1 MKKIR
6 KPLIKL
12 INSLGTVFVLIL
24 TVLATVLCLSIRWM
38 FDTWSN
44 LTIDEL
50 LYHLSAPLDGT
61 NLEMIKEYINYSIVP
76 AILVFILFLILFITY
91 RKQKK
96 YFVIMGG
103 GTFLALILSAFFI
116 YSAWEQLDAGSY
128 VKAQGVYSTFVDNYY
143 VDPADT
149 EIIFPEKKRNLIY
162 IFLESMEITFTDQ
175 QNGGGLRKNIIP
187 ELSKLAKENEDFS
200 GTDNELNGGY
210 AMPGATWTIAAMFA
224 QTSGLPLNISIDPN
238 GMDTQESFF
247 GNTVTLG
254 DILEQAGYS
263 QTLMIGSD
271 ATFGGRRLYFTEHGN
286 YNILDYNYALD
297 EEMIPKDYRVWWGY
311 EDQKLFN
318 FAKEKLLE
326 LAKQKEPFNFTLLT
340 VDTHSEDGYICE
352 RCRNDFADNQYA
364 NVLACSSRQINDF
377 VKWIQQQDFY
387 ENTTIVLVGD
397 HPTMDSD
404 FCENVAKNYDRKV
417 YTSYINASVDTDCKE
432 KRSYSTFDYFPT
444 TLAAIGVEIQ
454 NNRLGLGTNLFSS
467 EQTLT
472 ERFGINKVKN
482 ELNKKSKRIK
492 ELAKLDDKDQ
502 KGKIQ
507 EKESGDP
514 VASIYAGDY
523 QFELGILPITVTNI
537 KNVQDI
543 KKILIAVW
551 TKEDQS
557 NLQWI
562 QMDLADDGTYYANIN
577 VPNFNYETG
586 PYFVQAY
593 TVNGSGEQF
602 FVGTTIGYVN

>member
-103 GTFLALILSAFFI
+103 GTFLALILPAFFI

-224 QTSGLPLNISIDPN
+224 QTSGLPLNISINSND
-238 GMDTQESFF
+238 MDTQDSFF

-271 ATFGGRRLYFTEHGN
+271 ATFGGRKLYFTEHGN
-286 YNILDYNYALD
+286 YDILDYTYALD
-297 EEMIPKDYRVWWGY
+297 KNMIPKDYRVWWGY
-311 EDQKLFN
+311 EDQKLFD

-326 LAKQKEPFNFTLLT
+326 LAQQKEPFNFTMLT

-352 RCRNDFADNQYA
+352 KCRNDFADNQYA

-377 VKWIQQQDFY
+377 VNWIQQQDFY

-404 FCENVAKNYDRKV
+404 FCDGVAKNYDRKV
-417 YTSYINASVDTDCKE
+417 FTSYINASVDTACKE
-432 KRSYSTFDYFPT
+432 KRIYSTFDYFPT
-444 TLAAIGVEIQ
+444 TLASIGVKIQ

-482 ELNKKSKRIK
+482 ELNKKSKLIR
-492 ELAKLDDKDQ
+492 ELAKLDDNKQ
-502 KGKIQ
+502 KTKVKGNEIV
-507 EKESGDP
+507 DP
-514 VASIYAGDY
+514 SASIYADDY

-537 KNVQDI
+537 ENMQDL
-543 KKILIAVW
+543 KKVIIAVW

-562 QMDLADDGTYYANIN
+562 QMELTDDGTYYANIF
-577 VPNFNYETG
+577 VPNFDYETG
-586 PYFVQAY
+586 EYYVQAY
-593 TVNGSGEQF
+593 AVNGLGEQF
-602 FVGTTIGYVN
+602 LVGATSGYVN